1 MAPSQK
7 ENKAYVGCWI
17 ARDTHSALVQFAT
30 SRGIDPTE
38 LAGQL
43 ISEGLTELYSY
54 KVGTLSEPN
63 PRMEL
68 HDMYLQSRQRGLMRQ
83 QLVAL
88 AINIIQ
94 TSVTEQYIDNV
105 ERLAEENGF
114 DFDEIRS
121 EAQNLTR
128 ISSNAIFVTE
138 TDGNV
143 GNAARILASLFGSRA
158 LVPVLEIEAI
168 ATKSNLSM
176 NTIRMANR
184 QMGLVSVRKGKSWFW
199 EVQYIVAPSLV
210 ESKV

>member
-1 MAPSQK
+1 MSPSQK
-7 ENKAYVGCWI
+7 ENKAFVGCWI
-17 ARDTHSALVQFAT
+17 ARDTHSALMRFAT
-30 SRGIDPTE
+30 TRGVDPTE

-43 ISEGLTELYSY
+43 ISEGLTELYQY
-54 KVGTLSEPN
+54 QIGTLSEPN

-94 TSVTEQYIDNV
+94 TSVSEQYIDNV
-105 ERLAEENGF
+105 ERLAAENGF

-128 ISSNAIFVTE
+128 ISSSAVFVTDA
-138 TDGNV
+138 DGNV
-143 GNAARILASLFGSRA
+143 GNAARALATLFGNRS
-158 LVPVLEIEAI
+158 LVPVPEIEEVA
-168 ATKSNLSM
+168 AKQNLSM
-176 NTIRMANR
+176 NTIRMAKR
-184 QMGLVSVRKGKSWFW
+184 QMGLVSVRKGKCWYW
-199 EVQYIVAPSLV
+199 EVQYIVAPSMV